1 MTDIAIRRI
10 IGASFRDIFHL
21 FNRQFVLLLVIGL
34 AVAVPVSWYLLGRW
48 LEQFAY
54 HVDVRPVDY
63 VIAAGAMAAIVGS
76 VVVRYIARCI
86 RVSPAKII
94 REQ

>member
-1 MTDIAIRRI
+1 
-10 IGASFRDIFHL
+10 
-21 FNRQFVLLLVIGL
+21 
-34 AVAVPVSWYLLGRW
+34 VAVPVSWYLLGRW

-54 HVDVRPVDY
+54 HVGVRPIDY
-63 VIAAGAMAAIVGS
+63 LIATGAMAAIVGG
-76 VVVRYIARCI
+76 VVLRYIARCI